1 MVVKVGVV
9 DAFLQ
14 LGRPAAFRV
23 IHREIADESRTC
35 IIRQTSCYLGMIYL
49 SGIYL
54 DQEFSTE
61 IIKISMRFP
70 NIMGLAKSGN
80 VASDPPPR
88 GGEKPHQRSV
98 ENAWPL
104 TPIDPG
110 TVAMVR
116 GFRLRSCSALC
127 VK

>member
-1 MVVKVGVV
+1 MK
-9 DAFLQ
+9 
-14 LGRPAAFRV
+14 
-23 IHREIADESRTC
+23 
-35 IIRQTSCYLGMIYL
+35 
-49 SGIYL
+49 
-54 DQEFSTE
+54 
-61 IIKISMRFP
+61 FP
-70 NIMGLAKSGN
+70 NIMGLAKSAN
-80 VASDPPPR
+80 IASDLPPR

-127 VK
+127 VKNSTNFDKNMRLRHSYCTHLLLSLVH